1 MRFLLR
7 VRTHRVRVYVSD
19 TIVVVVDNFS
29 HDVTLIGWWVRVE
42 WFPNTVVVE
51 VRGGDKGKRKHDVC

>member
-1 MRFLLR
+1 M
-7 VRTHRVRVYVSD
+7 VRVYVSD

-51 VRGGDKGKRKHDVC
+51 VRGGDKGKRKRDVC

>member
-1 MRFLLR
+1 M
-7 VRTHRVRVYVSD
+7 VRVYVSD

-42 WFPNTVVVE
+42 RFSTSS
-51 VRGGDKGKRKHDVC
+51 GGERW